1 MADGV
6 RRCINIDWLEVH
18 ALEPVDSPRTPEFFQ
33 KIGWEVAVR
42 PYGTRFYTQMFTL
55 IFPDGQ
61 RFLEIRRAPSAAN
74 SKSAAQYFEPNS
86 VSIRL
91 VNRVCYFK
99 QCAKLLDD
107 FIKQYGF
114 EFRRISRIDI
124 ALDFEKFDSGD
135 DPQKFLHRFMK
146 GRYSKINQC
155 NIRAYGKD
163 KWDGRFWNSI
173 SWGSPK
179 SQIGTKFYCKSQE
192 IREAKDK
199 PYIRQAWASAGLV
212 DDFIQLTK
220 KDEKGV
226 YYTPSIWR
234 VEFSIQ
240 SSVRGW
246 YTYEIDELGN
256 KQKHSYRNLLDR
268 FYTDQQL
275 IDIFASLCS
284 HYFHF
289 KVVEEKKRPS
299 LALQTIRKDIEWNNR
314 EKDLQRKDRCKD
326 KELFK
331 FNEQAEFYT
340 IEKVATE
347 KPQDLSIVR
356 LLIKLQAYRETHF
369 DKDLRKAI
377 DILIHAL
384 NEERLRK
391 SAVRPYDQDEVG
403 LLREL
408 IALRIHNHG
417 ANPYE
422 VDLETAKR
430 LWEIEKKLW
439 DNDEDRIPT

>member
-1 MADGV
+1 MPEGV

-18 ALEPVDSPRTPEFFQ
+18 CLEPFDAPRTPEFFQ
-33 KIGWEVAVR
+33 RIGWDVSVR

-55 IFPDGQ
+55 LFPDGE
-61 RFLEIRRAPSAAN
+61 RFLEIRRAPSSSN
-74 SKSAAQYFEPNS
+74 SKSAAQFFEPNS

-91 VNRVCYFK
+91 CNRTCYFK
-99 QCAKLLDD
+99 GCAKMMQE
-107 FIKQYGF
+107 FIDQYGF

-163 KWDGRFWNSI
+163 MWDGRFWNSI

-226 YYTPSIWR
+226 YYSPSIWR

-240 SSVRGW
+240 SSVKRW
-246 YTYEIDELGN
+246 FTMFHDELGN
-256 KQKHSYRNLLDR
+256 PCKQSVPNILPYYFTDTQLLNI
-268 FYTDQQL
+268 Y
-275 IDIFASLCS
+275 ASLVA

-299 LALQTIRKDIEWNNR
+299 LALQSIRKEMEWNNR
-314 EKDLQRKDRCKD
+314 ERDLQRKDRCQD
-326 KELFK
+326 KVLFK
-331 FNEQAEFYT
+331 FTEQDTFYK

-347 KPQDLSIVR
+347 RPKDRAVQ
-356 LLIKLQAYRETHF
+356 LLINRLKAYRETHF
-369 DKDLRKAI
+369 DTAIRKAVDVLI
-377 DILIHAL
+377 DQLH
-384 NEERLRK
+384 EELLRK
-391 SAVRPYDQDEVG
+391 SAVRPYDADEVG
-403 LLREL
+403 ILRQL
-408 IALRIHNHG
+408 IALRISNHG
-417 ANPYE
+417 ANPLE
-422 VDLETAKR
+422 VDKETAQQ
-430 LWEIEKKLW
+430 LWQIERDLW
-439 DNDEDRIPT
+439 SNNESRIPV